1 MNELTLFDY
10 ASLPINDAME
20 LKASAERIKIR
31 LKRGAEDIIENG
43 RDLLDSKNKLGHGKF
58 EGWIKSEFGLGLSSA
73 KRFIQVFEKFG
84 DKSPKLGDLKPCEIY
99 LLAQNSTPDE
109 VREVVIE
116 RIENGEKVDLK
127 EIERL
132 KQQAKTLEIENED
145 FQRQLKAIPLL
156 HDENF
161 KLSQKLVDERQMRNK
176 LVDGER
182 AKMILENQQAIAE
195 ANRIAENAQGELERL
210 KREQQKAIKDGVD
223 RKLFDIET
231 ELEGK
236 RRQIELQN
244 TQIEK
249 LRETE
254 RSLFHEV
261 GHLQIH
267 KKAIEKIK
275 DNLSFLTVSFSD
287 AFDTGTIPNEVTGDW
302 SAIYDALSKLLTQM
316 AEWRGNSVATKSQ
329 YKQSKFRTVDTAGNK
344 LEF

>member
-1 MNELTLFDY
+1 M
-10 ASLPINDAME
+10 
-20 LKASAERIKIR
+20 
-31 LKRGAEDIIENG
+31 
-43 RDLLDSKNKLGHGKF
+43 
-58 EGWIKSEFGLGLSSA
+58 
-73 KRFIQVFEKFG
+73 
-84 DKSPKLGDLKPCEIY
+84 GDLKPCEIY

-316 AEWRGNSVATKSQ
+316 AEWRGNSALIGEL
-329 YKQSKFRTVDTAGNK
+329 VD
-344 LEF
+344 